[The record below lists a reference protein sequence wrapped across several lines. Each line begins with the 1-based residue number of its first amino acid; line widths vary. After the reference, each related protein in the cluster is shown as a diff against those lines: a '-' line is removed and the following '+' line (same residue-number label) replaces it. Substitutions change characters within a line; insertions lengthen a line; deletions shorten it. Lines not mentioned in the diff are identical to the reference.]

1 MTDLNTLIER
11 VRGLEG
17 PDREVD
23 AEIDVVVFGG
33 ETVWTPTRYTNEQ
46 FPASRRPSKHHVGGF
61 ENEHV
66 PTYTASLDAVV
77 SLIERELP
85 EWTISI
91 EAKDGI
97 GLDCYLIGPNYRD
110 DTGEGGSKPFGGKPL
125 VLCLLLATLTAIKEQ
140 RND

>member
-1 MTDLNTLIER
+1 MNRDETLDALIER

-17 PDREVD
+17 PDRETD
-23 AEIDVVVFGG
+23 AEVDVAVFGG

-66 PTYTASLDAVV
+66 PTYTASLDAVIA
-77 SLIERELP
+77 LIERELP
-85 EWTISI
+85 GHL
-91 EAKDGI
+91 K
-97 GLDCYLIGPNYRD
+97 GLMLRALDEC
-110 DTGEGGSKPFGGKPL
+110 DTLEQLAGF
-125 VLCLLLATLTAIKEQ
+125 VRVLLAEALTAIKEQ